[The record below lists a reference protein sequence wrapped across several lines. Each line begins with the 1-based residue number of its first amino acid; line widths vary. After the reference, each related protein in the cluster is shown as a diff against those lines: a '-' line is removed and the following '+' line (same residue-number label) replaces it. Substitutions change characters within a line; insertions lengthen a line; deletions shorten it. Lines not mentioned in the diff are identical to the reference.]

1 MVDTVIIVIFAVNL
15 YSQNYFL
22 FILHFVLKLFYNLVL
37 LNSPENAK
45 AEKSLVWFTV
55 MSLHFHQ
62 MQESKEMKMKFFFS
76 SALNFCEEVKWSV
89 YIIVFRFR

>member
-1 MVDTVIIVIFAVNL
+1 MEVTQVLTEIFYCSQRMVDTVIIVIFAVNL

-45 AEKSLVWFTV
+45 AEKSLV
-55 MSLHFHQ
+55 
-62 MQESKEMKMKFFFS
+62 
-76 SALNFCEEVKWSV
+76 
-89 YIIVFRFR
+89 